1 MSDFIGSLWW
11 LIVALGVLI
20 TFHEFGHYWVARR
33 CGVKVL
39 RFSVGF
45 GKPLWMRKD
54 KRGTE
59 WVVAAI
65 PLGGY
70 VRMLDERE
78 GEVPA
83 DQLDQAFNR
92 KTVWQRIA
100 IVFAG
105 PLANFILCIAFFW
118 MMFVIGRPD
127 FAPVVGHVSAAAAES
142 GLRRGDKLLK
152 IGERETPTWTEAYGA
167 LLVAAIDRAPDL
179 RVEVRD
185 AQGLATERRLN
196 LSKIPAGVELT
207 ELRDYLGLIP
217 RHAVIPAVIGKVRP
231 GTPSDGVLKAGDR
244 ILSLDGGAVQ
254 SWEDIAPLVARLGAR
269 LNGNLSASGDSG
281 GDIVVERAGQRIS
294 LQIAPKR
301 IVTDDPRSQA
311 SSDASASTPP
321 PWRLGVEPA
330 QGPVPTKDA
339 VLRYGPIDAV
349 PAALRETRFQTR
361 ELFEMFAR
369 AFQGRIEVK
378 NAVSGPIGIAR
389 AANLYAKNGVAWF
402 LSLLAALSLSLAI
415 LNLLPIPVLDG
426 GHLMYYFIELVKGSP
441 LSERAMIAGQ
451 YVGAVLLLG
460 LMGLA
465 FYNDLQGLLQ

>member
-1 MSDFIGSLWW
+1 MSDFLSSLWW

-45 GKPLWMRKD
+45 GKPLWMRRD

-59 WVVAAI
+59 WVIAAI

-70 VRMLDERE
+70 VKMLDERE
-78 GEVPA
+78 SEVDPA
-83 DQLDQAFNR
+83 ELDQAFNR

-100 IVFAG
+100 IVAAG
-105 PLANFILCIAFFW
+105 PFANLILCIFFFW
-118 MMFVIGRPD
+118 AMFVIGRPD
-127 FAPVVGHVSAAAAES
+127 YAPVIGHVSAAAAES
-142 GLRRGDKLLK
+142 GLRRGDTLLQ
-152 IGERETPTWTEAYGA
+152 IGERATPTWSEAFGA
-167 LLVAAIDRAPDL
+167 LLVAAIDRAPNL
-179 RVEVRD
+179 NVKVRD
-185 AQGLATERRLN
+185 AQGQTSDRRLD
-196 LSKIPAGVELT
+196 LSRIPDNVELT
-207 ELRDYLGLIP
+207 ALRDRLGLIP
-217 RHAVIPAVIGKVRP
+217 RHAVIPAMVGKVTP
-231 GTPSDGVLKAGDR
+231 GSPGDGVLKVGDKV
-244 ILSLDGGAVQ
+244 LSIDGGPVH

-269 LNGNLSASGDSG
+269 VGTSG
-281 GDIVVERAGQRIS
+281 GSGEIMVERAGQRLS
-294 LQIAPKR
+294 QQLAPKR
-301 IVTDDPRSQA
+301 IRLDDERGPI
-311 SSDASASTPP
+311 SDV
-321 PWRLGVEPA
+321 PWRLGVSPA
-330 QGPVPTKDA
+330 QAQAPPKDA

-361 ELFEMFAR
+361 ELFDMFAR
-369 AFQGRIEVK
+369 AFDGRIEVK

-415 LNLLPIPVLDG
+415 LNMLPIPVLDG
-426 GHLMYYFIELVKGSP
+426 GHLLYYFIELVKGRP

-451 YVGAVLLLG
+451 YVGVALLLG

-465 FYNDLQGLLQ
+465 FYNDLHGLLQ

>member
-1 MSDFIGSLWW
+1 MSDLLGSIWW
-11 LIVALGVLI
+11 LIVALGILI

-45 GKPLWMRKD
+45 GKPLWMRRD

-59 WVVAAI
+59 WVIAAI

-78 GEVPA
+78 GDVAPEE
-83 DQLDQAFNR
+83 LDQAFTR

-100 IVFAG
+100 IVAAG
-105 PLANFILCIAFFW
+105 PIANFVLCIFFFW
-118 MMFVIGRPD
+118 AMFVIGRPD
-127 FAPVVGHVSAAAAES
+127 YAPVIGRADAAAAAA
-142 GLRRGDKLLK
+142 GLRSGDTLLK

-167 LLVAAIDRAPDL
+167 LLVAAIDRAPAMPV
-179 RVEVRD
+179 RIRD
-185 AQGLATERRLN
+185 AQGHEAERRLN
-196 LSKIPAGVELT
+196 LSRIPADVALT
-207 ELRDYLGLIP
+207 DLRTYLGLTP
-217 RHAVIPAVIGKVRP
+217 RHSLAPAIVGKVVA
-231 GTPSDGVLKAGDR
+231 GTPGDGVLRTGDR
-244 ILSLDGGAVQ
+244 ILEIDGGQVR
-254 SWEDIAPLVARLGAR
+254 SWQDIGPLTARLGAR
-269 LNGNLSASGDSG
+269 LGTG
-281 GDIVVERAGQRIS
+281 GGKGEIVVARAGQR
-294 LQIAPKR
+294 LELLIAPKR
-301 IVTDDPRSQA
+301 IAIEGERIEAGRAT
-311 SSDASASTPP
+311 
-321 PWRLGVEPA
+321 PWRLGIDGA
-330 QGPVPTKDA
+330 QSSAPPKDA

-349 PAALRETRFQTR
+349 PAALRETRFQAG

-369 AFQGRIEVK
+369 AFKGRIEVK

-402 LSLLAALSLSLAI
+402 LSLLAGLSLSLAI

-451 YVGAVLLLG
+451 YAGMALLLG

-465 FYNDLQGLLQ
+465 FYNDLHGLLQ